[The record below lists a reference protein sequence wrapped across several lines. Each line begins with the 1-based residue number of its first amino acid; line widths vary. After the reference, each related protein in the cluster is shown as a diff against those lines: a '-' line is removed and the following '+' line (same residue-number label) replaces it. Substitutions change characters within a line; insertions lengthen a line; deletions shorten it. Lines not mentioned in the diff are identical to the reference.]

1 MSYVTPV
8 KLEDP
13 ARYRLKALCDARQR
27 TVGWM
32 IKEAI
37 NEYIDREE
45 RKEQF
50 KQEAISTWRNYQLT
64 GLHLTE
70 EEMDDWMDK
79 LKRGEDA
86 ELPKCH
92 V

>member
-1 MSYVTPV
+1 MAYVMPV
-8 KLEDP
+8 KLEEP
-13 ARYRLKALCDARQR
+13 TRYRLKALGEARKR
-27 TVGWM
+27 AINWM

-37 NEYIDREE
+37 SEYVDREE

-64 GLHLTE
+64 GLHVTE
-70 EEMDDWMDK
+70 EEMNDWMDK
-79 LKRGEDA
+79 IKNGEDA
-86 ELPKCH
+86 ELPVCH

>member
-8 KLEDP
+8 TIDEP
-13 ARYRLKALCDARQR
+13 VRSRLKELGSTRKR
-27 TVGWM
+27 TINWM
-32 IKEAI
+32 IREAI
-37 NEYIDREE
+37 SEYVDREE

-50 KQEAISTWRNYQLT
+50 KQEAITTWRNYQLT
-64 GLHLTE
+64 GLHVTE

-79 LKRGEDA
+79 IKNGKDA
-86 ELPKCH
+86 ELPVCH